1 MAELEI
7 LSIIIIIIIIITII
21 IMLDFLQMLDKQ
33 KFCSI
38 TKKKVHSF
46 WILAPNFRLD
56 KQWRNA
62 GDIP

>member
-7 LSIIIIIIIIITII
+7 LSIIIIIITII

-38 TKKKVHSF
+38 TKKSPF
-46 WILAPNFRLD
+46 ILNFSSQLP
-56 KQWRNA
+56 A
-62 GDIP
+62 